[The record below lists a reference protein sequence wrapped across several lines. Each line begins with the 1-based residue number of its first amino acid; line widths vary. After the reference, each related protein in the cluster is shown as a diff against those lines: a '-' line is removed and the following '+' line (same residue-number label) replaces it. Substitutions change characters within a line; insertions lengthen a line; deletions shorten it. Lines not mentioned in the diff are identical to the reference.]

1 MQLRK
6 GLALVA
12 HLSAK
17 MEEIHCTVRKRIKLV
32 KEQFNDLRLLI
43 TVQTITSISCER
55 IPVKCLPYA

>member
-32 KEQFNDLRLLI
+32 KEQLNDLCLLI
-43 TVQTITSISCER
+43 TVQTITW
-55 IPVKCLPYA
+55 LP

>member
-17 MEEIHCTVRKRIKLV
+17 KEEIHDSENKNKTG
-32 KEQFNDLRLLI
+32 
-43 TVQTITSISCER
+43 
-55 IPVKCLPYA
+55 